1 MSRIGIDA
9 RELEGRP
16 TGVGRYL
23 KNLLTC
29 WSKENSGDSFHLYS
43 RSALEGYPSLSSSWF
58 HLHHLSSRVL
68 QSGFYWE
75 QFVLPPRLKRDKI
88 ELFFGP
94 GYSLPLRLKCKGT
107 VTVHD
112 VSFEAHPEWF
122 SPRER
127 LRRRLLCRRAVR
139 RADVVFAVSNFT
151 KEEIIRYYRVPD
163 DKIKVT
169 YNCLDSRFK
178 PIVDAEQLE
187 SFRRRLN
194 LTGRILLYTGA
205 ILNRRSVPE
214 VIKAFGELVKK
225 FPEATLVLVG
235 ENRTYP
241 WIDLPALVAS
251 SGLDNK
257 VKLLGYVNDEDLVMF
272 YNIAEIFIYLSSY
285 EGFGLPPLEA
295 LACGTPVIVQ
305 DTPAVREV
313 FDDTVAML
321 PQAEVS
327 LIAEAMMELL
337 DNERKREEMIRRAA
351 QLIRKFSCTSTAR
364 LTLEHLHKVLA

>member
-1 MSRIGIDA
+1 MSKIGIDA

-29 WSKENSGDSFHLYS
+29 WAKENLEDSFYLYS
-43 RSALEGYPSLSSSWF
+43 RSHLGGYPFLSSSLF
-58 HLHHLSSRVL
+58 HLHHFSSRLL

-75 QFVLPPRLKRDKI
+75 QLILPPHLKRDKI

-94 GYSLPLRLKCKGT
+94 GYSLPLRLKGKGA

-122 SPRER
+122 PPRER
-127 LRRRLLCRRAVR
+127 FRRRFLCRQAVR

-151 KEEIIRYYRVPD
+151 KEEIIRCYRVPEE
-163 DKIKVT
+163 KVKVT
-169 YNCLDSRFK
+169 YNCLDSSFR
-178 PIVDAEQLE
+178 PIADAEQLE
-187 SFRRRLN
+187 SFRRRHN

-205 ILNRRSVPE
+205 ILNRRGIPE
-214 VIKAFGELVKK
+214 VIKAFGEVVKK
-225 FPEATLVLVG
+225 FPELTLVLIG
-235 ENRTYP
+235 DNRTYP

-251 SGLDNK
+251 SGLENK
-257 VKLLGYVNDEDLVMF
+257 VKLLDYVGDEDLVMF

-295 LACGTPVIVQ
+295 LACGTPVILQ
-305 DTPAVREV
+305 DSPAVREV
-313 FDDTVAML
+313 FGNAPMML
-321 PQAEVS
+321 PRAEVP
-327 LIAEAMMELL
+327 LIAEAVIELL
-337 DNERKREEMIRRAA
+337 DAEGETEEMVRRAA
-351 QLIRKFSCTSTAR
+351 QFIRKFSCTTTAR
-364 LTLEHLHKVLA
+364 LTLKHLHKVLG